1 MALILADDS
10 RTALLHGATLH
21 KALLKASAV
30 YEESSDILDI
40 SSCFFTH
47 HLGNPL
53 IAMQAQN

>member
-10 RTALLHGATLH
+10 RTAFLHGATLH

-30 YEESSDILDI
+30 YEESNDILDTN
-40 SSCFFTH
+40 SFFIH

-53 IAMQAQN
+53 IAMQA